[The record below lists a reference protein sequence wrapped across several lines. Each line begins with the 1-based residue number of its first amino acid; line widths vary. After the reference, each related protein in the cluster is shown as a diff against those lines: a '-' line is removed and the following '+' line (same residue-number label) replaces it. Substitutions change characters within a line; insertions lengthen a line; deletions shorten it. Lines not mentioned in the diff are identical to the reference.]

1 MLRTNVFYDPNDP
14 EEVELTDVKE
24 DSEDELEENDDDN
37 VPGLK
42 DDDEEDD
49 LYRRP
54 VTSRSILTPSLHS
67 TKNFLR
73 KLLSFIEINHFVYI
87 IQI

>member
-1 MLRTNVFYDPNDP
+1 MLRANVFYDPNDP

-42 DDDEEDD
+42 DDDEKDD
-49 LYRRP
+49 LY
-54 VTSRSILTPSLHS
+54 
-67 TKNFLR
+67 
-73 KLLSFIEINHFVYI
+73 
-87 IQI
+87 